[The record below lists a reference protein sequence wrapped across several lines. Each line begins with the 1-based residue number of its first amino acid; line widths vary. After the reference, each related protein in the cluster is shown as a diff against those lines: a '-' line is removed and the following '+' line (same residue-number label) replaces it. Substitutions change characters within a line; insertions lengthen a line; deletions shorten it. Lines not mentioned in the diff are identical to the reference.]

1 MVLIKIAVIP
11 TCNLWIHM
19 GKLKS
24 LQNQN
29 TSMLTIDFIFSL
41 GLLLEST
48 ESIQK
53 E

>member
-11 TCNLWIHM
+11 TCNLSIHM